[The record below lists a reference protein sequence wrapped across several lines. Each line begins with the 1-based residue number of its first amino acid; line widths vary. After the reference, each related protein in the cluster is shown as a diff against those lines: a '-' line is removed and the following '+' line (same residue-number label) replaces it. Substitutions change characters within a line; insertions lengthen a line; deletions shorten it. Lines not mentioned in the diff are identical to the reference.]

1 MEYRRVGRSGL
12 KVSVFGLGAGNWGY
26 LDMDERK
33 AAECVTIA
41 LEQGINYFDNAQ
53 SYTNGQAERI
63 MGRIFRQLALPRV
76 KYVVATK
83 FMYGLAERYWEA
95 SDSPNDRHTLNR
107 KFLIDAMEGSL
118 ERLQMDY
125 VDIVYCHRPDPD
137 TPIEE
142 TVWALHNLIEWGKA
156 LYWGTSEWSAEEIR
170 SAWEIAERHHLHKP
184 IVEQPE
190 FNLLRRRRVERELAG
205 LCADTGIGIAAYSPL
220 SGGTLTGKYLKGVP
234 PGSRG
239 ADPAMEFQRDTFV
252 GQERAGIVAALA
264 SIAEDLGCPLAR
276 LALAWCLRNPLVCT
290 AILGA
295 TRPEQLRDNLGAA
308 DALPKLTAEVKA
320 RTDAAVGYYSADAY
334 QVPRPTNPN

>member
-1 MEYRRVGRSGL
+1 VEYRRVGRSGL

-26 LDMDERK
+26 LDMDEHQ
-33 AAECVTIA
+33 AAECVAIA
-41 LEQGINYFDNAQ
+41 LDAGVNYFDNAQ
-53 SYTNGQAERI
+53 SYTSGRAEQI
-63 MGRIFRQLALPRV
+63 MGRIFKRLGLPRI

-95 SDSPNDRHTLNR
+95 ADSPNDRHTLNR
-107 KFLIDAMEGSL
+107 KFLIDAIDGSL

-142 TVWALHNLIEWGKA
+142 TVWALHNIIEWGKA

-170 SAWEIAERHHLHKP
+170 TAWDIAERHHLHKP

-190 FNLLRRRRVERELAG
+190 FNLLRRRRVERELAR
-205 LCADTGIGIAAYSPL
+205 LCADTGVGIAAYSPL
-220 SGGTLTGKYLKGVP
+220 SGGTLTGKYLQGLP

-239 ADPAMEFQRDTFV
+239 ADPAMQFQRETFV
-252 GQERAGIVAALA
+252 GHERALIVAALRP
-264 SIAEDLGCPLAR
+264 IAEELGCPLAQ
-276 LALAWCLRNPLVCT
+276 LALAWCLRQPLVCT

-295 TRPEQLRDNLGAA
+295 TRAEQLRDNLRAA
-308 DALPKLTAEVKA
+308 EVLPRLTAEVLA
-320 RTDAAVGYYSADAY
+320 RIDAAVGDYSADAY
-334 QVPRPTNPN
+334 QVPRPAAH